1 VRRRRQLTNWSIQR
15 EFARWNSFASS
26 RSEPSSTDAERL
38 GIEIRAGIHTGECQL
53 LDNDVRDL
61 VVGSGIGFEDRG
73 STCAGWRASP
83 RPPLADSARDAP
95 LDGGQPVDDTISVMD
110 DPPEAADRSLTTDH
124 VAARPRPFR
133 FEVADRA
140 DPWIAGVVA
149 TLVGTALSW
158 RPSFWFD
165 EAATIAAAN
174 RSEIDIL
181 RLLLNFDAV
190 HGLYYLAMHAWFS
203 LVPINE
209 FTARLPSAVAVGAAA
224 AGLVVLGR
232 LVADRPTAWAAAVAF
247 TVLPRTLWSAVEA
260 RSYALTAAVAVWLTV
275 VLVIAAT
282 RRGSAL
288 WALYALALALATVT
302 YVYLALLVLAHA
314 VTLALGRN
322 RRQLLPFAIAV
333 AAGAA
338 LASPLIALAAR
349 QRQTQLWWI
358 GRANYL
364 AGVFW
369 EQWLTGSRLFMCA
382 TVILLVWGSVVL
394 VTRKAAADALA
405 VALPRVVVP
414 TAVLVGY
421 SACVSDVYSPRY
433 LTYTGPG
440 LGLLLGVCVAAIA
453 RKRSRILLVLM
464 VFLALSSSTAFVTQ
478 RSVYGKPGGAD
489 YSQIARVIKA
499 HSRPHD
505 CVVFGYAGHEP
516 LRAVAAA
523 RPDTFAH
530 LDDVAAGVSGAD
542 AAQLWTQDLPLDSDV
557 VRPRLAACTVLWAI
571 IDRKTPSP
579 VLDAAKRRGFQVDR
593 KWVLNRSTIIR
604 LKRP

>member
-1 VRRRRQLTNWSIQR
+1 MCVGGEGCRGVRSCHTSTIPLGPVVSHDNGDRFAADHVETGRRR
-15 EFARWNSFASS
+15 
-26 RSEPSSTDAERL
+26 
-38 GIEIRAGIHTGECQL
+38 
-53 LDNDVRDL
+53 
-61 VVGSGIGFEDRG
+61 
-73 STCAGWRASP
+73 
-83 RPPLADSARDAP
+83 
-95 LDGGQPVDDTISVMD
+95 
-110 DPPEAADRSLTTDH
+110 
-124 VAARPRPFR
+124 FR
-133 FEVADRA
+133 FHVPDRA
-140 DPWIAGVVA
+140 DPWIAAAAA
-149 TLVGTALSW
+149 TLVGMLLSW

-232 LVADRPTAWAAAVAF
+232 LVADRPTASAAAVAF

-275 VLVIAAT
+275 VLVIAAA

-288 WALYALALALATVT
+288 WALYSLALALATVT

-314 VTLALGRN
+314 ATLALSRN

-333 AAGAA
+333 AAGLA
-338 LASPLIALAAR
+338 LASPLIALTAG
-349 QRQTQLWWI
+349 QRQTQLWWL
-358 GRANYL
+358 GAGNYL

-369 EQWLTGSRLFMCA
+369 EQWLTRSRLFLCA
-382 TVILLVWGSVVL
+382 CVIVLVWGSVVL
-394 VTRKAAADALA
+394 VARKIAGDALA
-405 VALPRVVVP
+405 VAVPWVLVP

-421 SACVSDVYSPRY
+421 SALFSDIYAPRY

-440 LGLLLGVCVAAIA
+440 LGLLLGVCLVAIA
-453 RKRSRILLVLM
+453 RNRSRILAVLLVM
-464 VFLALSSSTAFVTQ
+464 LALSSSTAFVTQ

-489 YSQIARVIKA
+489 YSEIATVIKA
-499 HSRPHD
+499 NSRPHD
-505 CVVFGYAGHEP
+505 CVVFGFADHEP
-516 LRAVAAA
+516 LRAAAAA
-523 RPDTFAH
+523 RPNAFAH
-530 LDDVAAGVSGAD
+530 LNDVAGGVSGAD
-542 AAQLWTQDLPLDSDV
+542 AAQLWTQDLPVYSDA

-571 IDRKTPSP
+571 VDRKTAPP
-579 VLDAAKRRGFQVDR
+579 VVDAAKRQGFEVGQE
-593 KWVLNRSTIIR
+593 WVLNRSTVVR